1 MVSEMGHYCD
11 KPDHVVLGLYCIEG
25 MWTILDIWAGKS
37 IECCKQSLTGHFDEA
52 LEGSSNITW

>member
-1 MVSEMGHYCD
+1 MGHYCD